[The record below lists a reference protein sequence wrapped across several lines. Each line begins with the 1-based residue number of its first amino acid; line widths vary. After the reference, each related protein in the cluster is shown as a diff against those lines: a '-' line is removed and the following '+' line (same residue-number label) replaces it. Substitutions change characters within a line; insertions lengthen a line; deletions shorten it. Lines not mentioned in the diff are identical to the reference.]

1 MIFMNCK
8 NCGLQSDGK
17 FCPNCGQQMETYRIT
32 LPHLLHEIIH
42 TFTHL
47 EKGFLF
53 TLKKLVTD
61 AGRMQRLYLGGY
73 RVHHQKPFSMFFI
86 CATISALGLYWIN
99 KLSGS
104 SLRPGQEAF
113 NYFLQ
118 HYYVLLHVALF
129 PVYTLITWLLFIR
142 SKYNY
147 AEILVL
153 GMYMVAFML
162 LLLIPIHAISLW
174 QPSAKTRVIEAIV
187 LFVYNVYTFIQ
198 FFNKTP
204 WWKVMILS
212 IINMTIN
219 YLVYLYTMEWIVVEI
234 LIK

>member
-1 MIFMNCK
+1 MFFMNCK

-53 TLKKLVTD
+53 TLKKLITD
-61 AGRMQRLYLGGY
+61 AGRMQRFYLGGY
-73 RVHHQKPFSMFFI
+73 RVYHQKPFSMFFI

-118 HYYVLLHVALF
+118 HYYVFLHVALF

-153 GMYMVAFML
+153 GMYLVAFML
-162 LLLIPIHAISLW
+162 LLLIPIHTVNLIF
-174 QPSAKTRVIEAIV
+174 PSVNTRIIEAAALGI
-187 LFVYNVYTFIQ
+187 YNIWTFIW
-198 FFNKTP
+198 FFNKKA
-204 WWKVMILS
+204 WWNVLLLS
-212 IINMTIN
+212 IVNMSIN
-219 YLVYLYTMEWIVVEI
+219 YFIYLYIMEWLVLKV
-234 LIK
+234 LAK